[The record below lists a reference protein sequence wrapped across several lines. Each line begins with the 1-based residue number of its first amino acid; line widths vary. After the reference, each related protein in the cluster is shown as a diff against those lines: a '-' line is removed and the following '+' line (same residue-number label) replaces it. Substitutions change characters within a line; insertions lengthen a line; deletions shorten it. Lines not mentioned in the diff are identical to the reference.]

1 MVKGLKLCFRT
12 WKAFSAIQ
20 SKGEFWPQRGSY
32 GAVRFVGTLLQT
44 KMERMRSGKDHS
56 DMSVRLYNVH
66 SDHKKLQV
74 DINIWEKE

>member
-56 DMSVRLYNVH
+56 DMSVRCKQQPLALFFAH
-66 SDHKKLQV
+66 GFCIRL
-74 DINIWEKE
+74 IP

>member
-56 DMSVRLYNVH
+56 DMSVRYSYHDSLV
-66 SDHKKLQV
+66 LALLLRLCF
-74 DINIWEKE
+74 W